1 MMTLSRLAAA
11 AAGLLT
17 ALLLQATLIGP
28 LTFPVPVSLPALLV
42 VVVGLYAGPGA
53 GIGLGFSTGLLADLG
68 SDHPTGVQALCLLGA
83 GLVAG
88 KLGGL
93 AVQRGYRTRGM
104 AALAALV
111 ATGGCAAAG
120 LLLAILG
127 SHAATLRAT
136 VLSLPPVG
144 LTDALLGLLLVPVVR
159 RVLRA
164 QGVRAP
170 RPAAT
175 MLGRV
180 PIPVGAGPQA
190 SPTGSGLVAVEGAD
204 GGRTGAAA

>member
-1 MMTLSRLAAA
+1 M
-11 AAGLLT
+11 
-17 ALLLQATLIGP
+17 P
-28 LTFPVPVSLPALLV
+28 
-42 VVVGLYAGPGA
+42 GPGA

-68 SDHPTGVQALCLLGA
+68 SDHPAGVQALCLLGA

-180 PIPVGAGPQA
+180 PIPVGAVA
-190 SPTGSGLVAVEGAD
+190 SGLGAGFGAGPGAGPGAGLGAAESAD
-204 GGRTGAAA
+204 GGRAGAAA